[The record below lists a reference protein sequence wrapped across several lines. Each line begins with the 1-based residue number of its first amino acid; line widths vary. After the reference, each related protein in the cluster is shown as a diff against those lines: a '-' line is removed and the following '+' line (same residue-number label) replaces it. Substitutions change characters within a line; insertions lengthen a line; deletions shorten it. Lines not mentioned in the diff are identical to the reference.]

1 MENTTNSTTIIQ
13 TPISDI
19 LRDANNNV
27 DMLKELCEVTSINQI
42 LKYAFLKSHKMKL
55 PVDVEY
61 TASSFED
68 HNAPKTIRGEVKR
81 FDVFTN
87 ENVSEQRRV
96 LLFREILEYLTP
108 REASILT
115 HIKDQTLSELFPNIN
130 ANTLSNASNDFVDIK
145 PILPDVPVFDTIEI
159 KPPENV
165 VETIVQ
171 NEISELYDDTPKGS
185 IVERIKTNDNI
196 SVTFGTNTET
206 KTEEPKEVKPKRTR
220 KKKQ

>member
-1 MENTTNSTTIIQ
+1 MENTINSTVIQ

-27 DMLKELCEVTSINQI
+27 GTLKELCEVTSINHI
-42 LKYAFLKSHKMKL
+42 FKYAFLKSHKMKL

-61 TASSFED
+61 KASSFED

-81 FDVFTN
+81 FDVFIN

-96 LLFREILEYLTP
+96 LLFREILENLTP
-108 REASILT
+108 REASILM

-130 ANTLSNASNDFVDIK
+130 AETLSSASNDFVEIK
-145 PILPDVPVFDTIEI
+145 PSLPDVPVFDTIEI

-171 NEISELYDDTPKGS
+171 NEISELYESPKGAIIDKVKANDDNVS
-185 IVERIKTNDNI
+185 I
-196 SVTFGTNTET
+196 TFN
-206 KTEEPKEVKPKRTR
+206 EPEEVKPKRTR

>member
-1 MENTTNSTTIIQ
+1 MENTINSTVIQ

-27 DMLKELCEVTSINQI
+27 GTLKELCEVTSINHI
-42 LKYAFLKSHKMKL
+42 FKYAFLKSHKMKL

-61 TASSFED
+61 KASSFED
-68 HNAPKTIRGEVKR
+68 HNAPKTIRGEVTR
-81 FDVFTN
+81 FDVFIN

-96 LLFREILEYLTP
+96 LLFREILENLTP
-108 REASILT
+108 REASILM

-130 ANTLSNASNDFVDIK
+130 AETLSSTSNDFVDIK
-145 PILPDVPVFDTIEI
+145 PSLPDVPVFDAIEI

-185 IVERIKTNDNI
+185 VIERIKTNDSI
-196 SVTFGTNTET
+196 SFTIETN
-206 KTEEPKEVKPKRTR
+206 TEEPKAVKPKRTR

>member
-1 MENTTNSTTIIQ
+1 MEY
-13 TPISDI
+13 
-19 LRDANNNV
+19 
-27 DMLKELCEVTSINQI
+27 K
-42 LKYAFLKSHKMKL
+42 
-55 PVDVEY
+55 
-61 TASSFED
+61 ASSFED
-68 HNAPKTIRGEVKR
+68 YNAPKTIRGEVKR

-96 LLFREILEYLTP
+96 LLFREILENLTP

-130 ANTLSNASNDFVDIK
+130 ADTLSNASNDFVDIK

-185 IVERIKTNDNI
+185 MVERIKTNDNI

>member
-1 MENTTNSTTIIQ
+1 MENTTNSTVIQ

-27 DMLKELCEVTSINQI
+27 GTLKELCEVTSINHI
-42 LKYAFLKSHKMKL
+42 FKYAFLKTYKMKL

-61 TASSFED
+61 KASSFED
-68 HNAPKTIRGEVKR
+68 YNAPKTIRGEVKR
-81 FDVFTN
+81 FDVFIN

-96 LLFREILEYLTP
+96 LLFREILENLTP
-108 REASILT
+108 REASILM

-130 ANTLSNASNDFVDIK
+130 AETLSSASNDFVDIK
-145 PILPDVPVFDTIEI
+145 PSLPDVPVFDAIEI

-185 IVERIKTNDNI
+185 VIERIKTNDSI
-196 SVTFGTNTET
+196 SFTIETN
-206 KTEEPKEVKPKRTR
+206 TEEPKAVKPKRTR